1 MTLCRD
7 CQQPYHPHESCQTAA
22 DRRADWDAI
31 NAYVDQRLDFL
42 TQLAGR
48 TPMSEVP
55 PALRGPNW
63 KARP

>member
-7 CQQPYHPHESCQTAA
+7 CQQPYHPHESCQAAA
-22 DRRADWDAI
+22 DRRADWAAI
-31 NAYVDQRLDFL
+31 TAYVDQQLSRLA
-42 TQLAGR
+42 TLAGR

-63 KARP
+63 PGPA